1 MLQKNSLFKTTH
13 TFEVRCQEA
22 SRVLYKYPGRIPV
35 ICEKNAKNT
44 DIGNL
49 DKNKYLVPFDL
60 NCGQFIYTI
69 RQRLKLPAEKGIFL
83 SINGII
89 PSVTDTMG
97 SLYNRYKDQDNF
109 LYVTYAG
116 ENVFG

>member
-1 MLQKNSLFKTTH
+1 MLQHKSIFKTNH
-13 TFEVRCQEA
+13 SFELRYQES
-22 SRVLYKYPGRIPV
+22 SRVLYKYPGRIPI

-44 DIGNL
+44 DIVNL
-49 DKNKYLVPFDL
+49 DKNKYLVPIDL

-83 SINGII
+83 SINGIT
-89 PSVTDTMG
+89 PSVTDTIG
-97 SLYNRYKDQDNF
+97 NLYEKYKDQDNF
-109 LYVTYAG
+109 LYVTYAS

>member
-1 MLQKNSLFKTTH
+1 MLQHKSTFKTNNS
-13 TFEVRCQEA
+13 FELRYQE
-22 SRVLYKYPGRIPV
+22 SCRVLYKYSDRIPI
-35 ICEKNAKNT
+35 ICEKNTKNT
-44 DIGNL
+44 DIGDL

-89 PSVTDTMG
+89 PSVTDTM
-97 SLYNRYKDQDNF
+97 SNLYHKYKDPDNF
-109 LYVTYAG
+109 LYVTYAS